1 MKRINLTLA
10 AGLAVLMLAGCGSS
24 SKKELPPAELEKFT
38 AEVELERSWKRNIGV
53 GQGELYNNLQPALDG
68 LTLYAADA
76 NGRVV
81 SMDRDTGKVNWQVKL
96 KEPLSGAVGAGGG
109 RVMLGTLNGAVI
121 TLDEMDGSELWRAQ
135 VSSEVLAPPQ
145 TNGDI
150 VVVQSQDDKL
160 VALDITTG
168 EQRWMYESSLPVLTV
183 RGHSTPVVSLY
194 RVYAGLASGRVVALD
209 ANNGIALWEQRVA
222 QPQGRSELER
232 MVDIDGHLLLN
243 DDTLYAATYQGNLV
257 ALDAESGSIRWQ
269 RPASSH
275 GGPGAGF
282 GSVYLSRADG
292 AVEAF
297 DQNRGI
303 PLWTNEQ
310 LLRRQLTAPVAFS
323 SYVAVADYEGYLHLL
338 AQTDGRL
345 VGRVRVDSK
354 GVRVP
359 PIARSGTLYI
369 YGNSGDLAAY
379 QLR

>member
-1 MKRINLTLA
+1 MKWMNRTLA
-10 AGLAVLMLAGCGSS
+10 VGFAALVLTGCGSS
-24 SKKELPPAELEKFT
+24 SKQELPPAKLEKFT
-38 AEVELERSWKRNIGV
+38 AEVQLDRSWKRNIGI
-53 GQGELYNNLQPALDG
+53 GQGELYNNLQPTLDG

-76 NGRVV
+76 KGRVV
-81 SMDRDTGKVNWQVKL
+81 SMDRDTGKVNWQVRL

-121 TLDEMDGSELWRAQ
+121 TLDENDGSELWRAQ

-160 VALDITTG
+160 VALDIGTG

-183 RGHSTPVVSLY
+183 RGHSSPLVSLY

-209 ANNGIALWEQRVA
+209 AANGVPLWEQRIA

-232 MVDIDGHLLLN
+232 MVDIDGQLLLD

-257 ALDAESGSIRWQ
+257 AMDAESGNIRWQ
-269 RPASSH
+269 RPTSSH
-275 GGPGAGF
+275 GGPDAGF

-292 AVEAF
+292 TVEAY
-297 DQNRGI
+297 DQNRAT
-303 PLWTNEQ
+303 PLWSNDQ
-310 LLRRQLTAPVAFS
+310 LLRRQLTAPVAFD
-323 SYVAVADYEGYLHLL
+323 SYVAVADYQGYLHLL
-338 AQTDGRL
+338 AQSDGRL

-354 GVRVP
+354 GVRAT
-359 PIARSGTLYI
+359 PIARSGTLYV

>member
-1 MKRINLTLA
+1 MKRMNQILA
-10 AGLAVLMLAGCGSS
+10 AGLAALLLAGCGGSS
-24 SKKELPPAELEKFT
+24 TKELPPAELEKFT
-38 AEVELERSWKRNIGV
+38 AEVELERSWKRNIGI
-53 GQGELYNNLQPALDG
+53 GQGDLYNTLQPALDG

-76 NGRVV
+76 KGRVV
-81 SMDRDTGKVNWQVKL
+81 AMDRETGKIHWQVKL

-109 RVMLGTLNGAVI
+109 RVMLGTLDGAVI
-121 TLDEMDGSELWRAQ
+121 TLDENDGSELWRAQ

-160 VALDITTG
+160 VALDIGTG

-183 RGHSTPVVSLY
+183 RGHSTPVVSLH

-209 ANNGIALWEQRVA
+209 AANGIALWEQRVA

-232 MVDIDGHLLLN
+232 MVDIDGHLLLD

-257 ALDAESGSIRWQ
+257 ALDAQSGNIRWQ
-269 RPASSH
+269 RPASTH
-275 GGPGAGF
+275 GGPGTGF
-282 GSVYLSRADG
+282 GSVYLSQADG
-292 AVEAF
+292 SVEAF
-297 DQNRGI
+297 DRNRAT
-303 PLWTNEQ
+303 PLWTNDQ
-310 LLRRQLTAPVAFS
+310 LLRRRLTAPVAFD
-323 SYVAVADYEGYLHLL
+323 SYIAVADFEGYLHLL

-345 VGRVRVDSK
+345 VSRVRVDRK

-359 PIARSGTLYI
+359 VIAQGSTLYV

>member
-257 ALDAESGSIRWQ
+257 ALDAESGNIRWQ

>member
-1 MKRINLTLA
+1 MKWMNRTLA
-10 AGLAVLMLAGCGSS
+10 VGLAALVLAGCGSS
-24 SKKELPPAELEKFT
+24 SKKELPPAKLEKFS
-38 AEVELERSWKRNIGV
+38 AEVQLDRSWKRNIGV
-53 GQGELYNNLQPALDG
+53 GQGELYNTLQPALDG

-109 RVMLGTLNGAVI
+109 RVMLGTLNGVVI
-121 TLDEMDGSELWRAQ
+121 TLDENDGSELWRAQ

-160 VALDITTG
+160 VALDIGTG
-168 EQRWMYESSLPVLTV
+168 EQRWMYESSLPGLTV

-209 ANNGIALWEQRVA
+209 AANGVALWEQRVA

-232 MVDIDGHLLLN
+232 MVDIAGQLLL
-243 DDTLYAATYQGNLV
+243 DDATLYAATYQGNLV
-257 ALDAESGSIRWQ
+257 AMDAESGSIRWQ
-269 RPASSH
+269 RPTSSH
-275 GGPGAGF
+275 GGPGTGF

-292 AVEAF
+292 TVEAY
-297 DQNRGI
+297 DQNRAT
-303 PLWTNEQ
+303 PLWSNDQ
-310 LLRRQLTAPVAFS
+310 LLRRQLTAPVAFD

-338 AQTDGRL
+338 AQSDGRL

-354 GVRVP
+354 GGRAT
-359 PIARSGTLYI
+359 PIARSGTLYV

>member
-24 SKKELPPAELEKFT
+24 SKKELPPMELEKFT

-121 TLDEMDGSELWRAQ
+121 TLDESDGSELWRAQ

-150 VVVQSQDDKL
+150 IVVQTQDDKL
-160 VALDITTG
+160 VALDIGTG

-209 ANNGIALWEQRVA
+209 ASNGIPLWEQRVA
-222 QPQGRSELER
+222 QPEGRSELER
-232 MVDIDGHLLLN
+232 MVDIDGHLLL
-243 DDTLYAATYQGNLV
+243 DDQTLYAATYQGNLV
-257 ALDAESGSIRWQ
+257 ALDAESGNIRWQ

-292 AVEAF
+292 AVEAY
-297 DQNRGI
+297 DQNRAT

-310 LLRRQLTAPVAFS
+310 LLRRQLTAPVAFD

-359 PIARSGTLYI
+359 PIARSGTLYV

>member
-24 SKKELPPAELEKFT
+24 SKKELPPMELEKFT

-121 TLDEMDGSELWRAQ
+121 TLDESDGSELWRAQ

-150 VVVQSQDDKL
+150 VVVQTQDDKL
-160 VALDITTG
+160 VALDIGTG

-209 ANNGIALWEQRVA
+209 ASNGIPLWEQRVA

-232 MVDIDGHLLLN
+232 MVDIDGHLLL
-243 DDTLYAATYQGNLV
+243 DDQTLYAATYQGNLV
-257 ALDAESGSIRWQ
+257 ALDAESGNIRWQ

-282 GSVYLSRADG
+282 GSVYLSKADG
-292 AVEAF
+292 TVEAY
-297 DQNRGI
+297 DQNRAT

-310 LLRRQLTAPVAFS
+310 LLRRQLTAPVAFN

-359 PIARSGTLYI
+359 PIARSGTLYV

>member
-1 MKRINLTLA
+1 MKWMNRTLA
-10 AGLAVLMLAGCGSS
+10 VGFAALVLTGCGSS
-24 SKKELPPAELEKFT
+24 SKQELPPAKLEKFT
-38 AEVELERSWKRNIGV
+38 AEVQLDRSWKRNIGI

-76 NGRVV
+76 KGRVV
-81 SMDRDTGKVNWQVKL
+81 SMDRDTGKVNWQVRL

-121 TLDEMDGSELWRAQ
+121 TLDENDGSELWRAQ

-160 VALDITTG
+160 VALDIGTG

-183 RGHSTPVVSLY
+183 RGHSSPLVSLY

-209 ANNGIALWEQRVA
+209 AANGVPLWEQRIA

-232 MVDIDGHLLLN
+232 MVDIDGQLLLD

-257 ALDAESGSIRWQ
+257 AMDAESGNIRWQ
-269 RPASSH
+269 RPTSSH
-275 GGPGAGF
+275 GGPDAGF

-292 AVEAF
+292 TVEAY
-297 DQNRGI
+297 DQNRAT
-303 PLWTNEQ
+303 PLWSNDQ
-310 LLRRQLTAPVAFS
+310 LLRRQLTAPVAFD
-323 SYVAVADYEGYLHLL
+323 SYVAVADYQGYLHLL
-338 AQTDGRL
+338 AQSDGRL

-354 GVRVP
+354 GVRAT
-359 PIARSGTLYI
+359 PIARSGTLYV

>member
-1 MKRINLTLA
+1 MNQILV
-10 AGLAVLMLAGCGSS
+10 AGLAALLLAGCSGS
-24 SKKELPPAELEKFT
+24 SKKELPPAELEKIT
-38 AEVELERSWKRNIGV
+38 AEVQLERSWKRNIGI
-53 GQGELYNNLQPALDG
+53 GQGDLYTNLQPALDG

-81 SMDRDTGKVNWQVKL
+81 SMDRDTGQVNWQVKL

-109 RVMLGTLNGAVI
+109 RVMLGTLSGAVI
-121 TLDEMDGSELWRAQ
+121 TLDENDGSELWRAQ

-160 VALDITTG
+160 VALDIGTG
-168 EQRWMYESSLPVLTV
+168 EQRWVYESSLPVLTV

-209 ANNGIALWEQRVA
+209 ATNGVPFWEQRVA

-232 MVDIDGHLLLN
+232 MVDIDGQLLLE
-243 DDTLYAATYQGNLV
+243 DQTLYVATYQGNLT
-257 ALDAESGSIRWQ
+257 AIDAESGNIRWQ

-275 GGPGAGF
+275 AGPGAGF
-282 GSVYLSRADG
+282 GSIYLSKADG
-292 AVEAF
+292 SVEAF
-297 DQNRGI
+297 DQQRAT

-323 SYVAVADYEGYLHLL
+323 SYVAVADFEGYLHLL

-359 PIARSGTLYI
+359 PISRGDTLYV

>member
-10 AGLAVLMLAGCGSS
+10 AALAVLMLAGCGSS

-53 GQGELYNNLQPALDG
+53 GQGELYNSLQPALDG

-76 NGRVV
+76 NGRVI

-121 TLDEMDGSELWRAQ
+121 TLDENDGSELWRAQ

-160 VALDITTG
+160 VALDISTG

-209 ANNGIALWEQRVA
+209 ASNGIPLWEQRVA

-232 MVDIDGHLLLN
+232 MVDIDGHLLL
-243 DDTLYAATYQGNLV
+243 DDQTLYAATYQGNLV
-257 ALDAESGSIRWQ
+257 ALDADSGNIRWQ

-292 AVEAF
+292 AVEAY
-297 DQNRGI
+297 DQNRAT

-310 LLRRQLTAPVAFS
+310 LLRRQLTAPVAFD

-359 PIARSGTLYI
+359 PIARSGTLYV

>member
-1 MKRINLTLA
+1 MKRMNLTLA

-38 AEVELERSWKRNIGV
+38 AEVELERTWKRNIGV
-53 GQGELYNNLQPALDG
+53 GQGDLYNSLQPTLDG

-76 NGRVV
+76 KGRVV
-81 SMDRDTGKVNWQVKL
+81 SMDRETGKVNWQVKL
-96 KEPLSGAVGAGGG
+96 KERLSGAVGAGGG
-109 RVMLGTLNGAVI
+109 RVMLGTLDGAVI
-121 TLDEMDGSELWRAQ
+121 TLDESDGSELWRAQ
-135 VSSEVLAPPQ
+135 MSSEVLAPPQ

-160 VALDITTG
+160 VALDISTG
-168 EQRWMYESSLPVLTV
+168 EQRWVHESSLPVLTV
-183 RGHSTPVVSLY
+183 RGHSTPVISLY

-209 ANNGIALWEQRVA
+209 AASGVVVWEQRIA

-232 MVDIDGHLLLN
+232 MVDIDGHLLLE

-257 ALDAESGSIRWQ
+257 AIDAESGNIRWQ
-269 RPASSH
+269 RPTSSH
-275 GGPGAGF
+275 AGPGAGF
-282 GSVYLSRADG
+282 GSVYLSKADG
-292 AVEAF
+292 SVEAY
-297 DQNRGI
+297 DQNRATA
-303 PLWTNEQ
+303 LWTNDQ

-323 SYVAVADYEGYLHLL
+323 SYVAVADYAGYLHLL

-345 VGRVRVDSK
+345 VARVRVDSK

>member
-1 MKRINLTLA
+1 MKLITRTCAL
-10 AGLAVLMLAGCGSS
+10 GLSALLLVGCGSS

-38 AEVELERSWKRNIGV
+38 AEVELERSWKRNIGI
-53 GQGELYNNLQPALDG
+53 GQGELYNSLQPTLDG

-76 NGRVV
+76 KGRVV
-81 SMDRDTGKVNWQVKL
+81 SMDRETGKVNWQVKL
-96 KEPLSGAVGAGGG
+96 KERLSGAVGAGGG
-109 RVMLGTLNGAVI
+109 RVMLGTLNGEVI
-121 TLDEMDGSELWRAQ
+121 TLDENDGSELWRAQ

-160 VALDITTG
+160 VALDIGTG

-209 ANNGIALWEQRVA
+209 AANGVALWEQRVA

-232 MVDIDGHLLLN
+232 MVDIDGHLLL
-243 DDTLYAATYQGNLV
+243 DDQTLYAATYQGNLV
-257 ALDAESGSIRWQ
+257 AMDAESGNIRWQ

-282 GSVYLSRADG
+282 GSVYLSKADG
-292 AVEAF
+292 TVQAY
-297 DQNRGI
+297 DQNRAT
-303 PLWTNEQ
+303 PLWSNEQ

-323 SYVAVADYEGYLHLL
+323 SYVAVADYQGYLHLL

-354 GVRVP
+354 GVRVA
-359 PIARSGTLYI
+359 PIAQSGTLYV